1 MPQNTALVTDGMWR
15 KSLATV
21 RGLAH
26 GGVKVSVGERTWMAS
41 ALFSRYA
48 AQRYVYPSVTLFP
61 DKFLDWLEGTV
72 KTGRYDVLIT
82 PEEETCLLVAQN
94 FSRFSSYVRFPL
106 ADHDSFSLA
115 RNKFRLLSHAR
126 ALGVVCPTTR
136 LIQTNEDFLQGVQ
149 DISFPLVLKPVIS
162 TGGRGIFYLLNQS
175 ALNGQFKEMK
185 NKYNDFLMQEYI
197 PGDQYFGVSVI
208 FNRKNQMRSA
218 FVHKKLRQYPITGGA
233 STYAVS
239 VQYPELVKIAE
250 ALLQDIGWFG
260 PANIEFK
267 IDSRDGRPHLME
279 VNPRLW
285 GAVGLAIGSGINVPY
300 LLYQL
305 GVKGDIDPTFK
316 YATGVRFRSF
326 IPGDWMHFFSRLS
339 TEKKADFDVFRIY
352 DKGVCHSTWSYADPL
367 PYIGQSL
374 SLLDYYTSK
383 ELKKFRG

>member
-1 MPQNTALVTDGMWR
+1 MPHNTALVTDGMWR

-21 RGLAH
+21 RGLARC
-26 GGVKVSVGERTWMAS
+26 GVKVSVGERTWMAS

-48 AQRYVYPSVTLFP
+48 SKRYVYPSVTLYP
-61 DKFLDWLEGTV
+61 DKFMDWLEGKV
-72 KTGRYDVLIT
+72 KSGRYDVLIT
-82 PEEETCLLVAQN
+82 PEEETCLLVGQN
-94 FSRFSSYVRFPL
+94 FSRISPYVRFPL
-106 ADHDSFSLA
+106 ADHESFLLA

-126 ALGVVCPTTR
+126 ELGVVCPTTR
-136 LIQTNEDFLQGVQ
+136 LIQTGEDFSQGIH

-162 TGGRGIFYLLNQS
+162 TGGRGIYYLLKQS
-175 ALNGQFKEMK
+175 SLNGQFKEMK
-185 NKYNDFLMQEYI
+185 NKYDDFLMQEYI
-197 PGDQYFGVSVI
+197 PGDQYYGVSVI

-233 STYAVS
+233 SSYAVS
-239 VQYPELVKIAE
+239 VEYPELVEIAE
-250 ALLQDIGWFG
+250 ALLQDIGWYG

-285 GAVGLAIGSGINVPY
+285 GAVQLAIGSGINVPF

-305 GVKGDIDPTFK
+305 ALKGDIEPTFK
-316 YATGVRFRSF
+316 YAIGVRFRSF

-339 TEKKADFDVFRIY
+339 TDKKADFDVFRLY
-352 DKGVCHSTWSYADPL
+352 DKGVCHSTWSYSDPL

-383 ELKKFRG
+383 ELRKFRG